1 MKQKLI
7 IGLSLCVLGGNAFA
21 QPQSAS
27 EPQLLLK
34 STVGLMAPVW
44 SPTGSKIA
52 VTTDNYAGIL
62 VANADGTNLIPLTD
76 ESGAGYKMQWS
87 ADGNQILSRT
97 NIVENA
103 RVFHEVKVW
112 NVESGKS
119 TTLVNKTRDLKGTPT
134 WKSVANIS
142 IADRIGTKSVNTNTL
157 AATASTPNVYDIMVN
172 DPVHATAKIQALKQF
187 ANKMV
192 LNPAISP
199 NGEMVAFQIPGHGIY
214 TCNIN
219 GDNLKHVCKGT
230 HPAWLP
236 DNESLIFTRESD
248 NGHVYTASDI
258 YAINTVTEKMNLL
271 TGNTS
276 LIPLRP
282 TVSPDGTKVAFENA
296 ADASIYIINLKY

>member
-7 IGLSLCVLGGNAFA
+7 IGLSLFILGGNAFA

-27 EPQLLLK
+27 EPQLLIK
-34 STVGLMAPVW
+34 STVGLMAPSW
-44 SPTGSKIA
+44 SPTGNKIA
-52 VTTDNYAGIL
+52 VTTDNYTGIL
-62 VANADGTNLIPLTD
+62 IANADGTNLIPITD
-76 ESGAGYKMQWS
+76 EPGAGYKMQWNS
-87 ADGNQILSRT
+87 DGSQILSRT

-103 RVFHEVKVW
+103 KVYHEVKVW
-112 NVESGKS
+112 NIETGKT
-119 TTLVNKTRDLKGTPT
+119 TTLINKTRDLKGTPT

-248 NGHVYTASDI
+248 NGHIYTASDI
-258 YAINTVTEKMNLL
+258 YAINTISETENLL

-282 TVSPDGTKVAFENA
+282 SVSPDGSKVAFENA
-296 ADASIYIINLKY
+296 IDASIYIINLKY